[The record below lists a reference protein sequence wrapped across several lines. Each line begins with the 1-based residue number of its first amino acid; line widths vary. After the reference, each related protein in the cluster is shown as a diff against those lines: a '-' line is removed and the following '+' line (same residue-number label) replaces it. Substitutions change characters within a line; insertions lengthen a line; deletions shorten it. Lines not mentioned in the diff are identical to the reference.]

1 MIKIINIP
9 LEKLI
14 VTDSLGKL
22 YKKIEEIT
30 NGYNLKLT
38 EYEDIANTLKNIKPE
53 DRKNYDFK
61 KEEDIKKASDAFSLD
76 FERLEKY
83 LDLGYGKV
91 DAIKRGID
99 YEKLKEEGKELL
111 QKSGVLDVNLQNIT
125 EPKPYIIFYTS
136 ESCFPCSI
144 MKPTF
149 AQLAQFFD
157 RVKIFHSTDLTS
169 IAEKDCLVPQLIGYF
184 DKGYVHYMITWPSTR
199 KLWLAMNQLITEGSK
214 FEGTGVLVYEG
225 SNYHVEKRE
234 LHNGILNFGPR
245 EYESDQNNQ
254 K

>member
-1 MIKIINIP
+1 MINIP

-14 VTDSLGKL
+14 ITDPLGKL
-22 YKKIEEIT
+22 YKKIEDVT
-30 NGYNLKLT
+30 KDYNLKLAD
-38 EYEDIANTLKNIKPE
+38 YEDIANTLENIKPE

-61 KEEDIKKASDAFSLD
+61 KEDDIRKASGALSLD
-76 FERLEKY
+76 FERLKKY

-91 DAIKRGID
+91 DAIKKEIG

-111 QKSGVLDVNLQNIT
+111 QKSGVLDVTLQNIT
-125 EPKPYIIFYTS
+125 ELKPYIIFYTS

-144 MKPTF
+144 MKPTL
-149 AQLAQFFD
+149 AQLAKFFD
-157 RVKIFHSTDLTS
+157 RAKIFHSTDLTS

-184 DKGYVHYMITWPSTR
+184 DKGSVHYMMTWPSTR
-199 KLWLAMNQLITEGSK
+199 RLWLAMNQLITEGSK
-214 FEGTGVLVYEG
+214 FEGTGVLVYKG

-234 LHNGILNFGPR
+234 LHDSILSFGPR
-245 EYESDQNNQ
+245 EYESG